1 MGDKSSKPVRKT
13 ASEPHRGVLAHTLK
27 VHKDSVLCLRFSPD
41 GRYIASCS
49 SDKTLAIWET
59 HNMKLLQH
67 IKGHKSEVSAI
78 SFSPDSTQ
86 ILSCSKDCKV
96 SLWNVKKGERIY
108 SSHIYQFGPFMNCSF
123 SLDSNKLFATSS
135 ERGCVTVWDMTE
147 QKVNLHS
154 CKSIAHT
161 CKDTIPLLQ
170 SLTSIFFKR

>member
-1 MGDKSSKPVRKT
+1 MARLPWKYLCGCSSNLQQQNKVGLGMGDKSSKPVRKT

-86 ILSCSKDCKV
+86 ILSCSRDCKV
-96 SLWNVKKGERIY
+96 SLWNVKKGERVY
-108 SSHIYQFGPFMNCSF
+108 SSHIYQFGPIMHCSF

-147 QKVNLHS
+147 QKV
-154 CKSIAHT
+154 
-161 CKDTIPLLQ
+161 D
-170 SLTSIFFKR
+170 